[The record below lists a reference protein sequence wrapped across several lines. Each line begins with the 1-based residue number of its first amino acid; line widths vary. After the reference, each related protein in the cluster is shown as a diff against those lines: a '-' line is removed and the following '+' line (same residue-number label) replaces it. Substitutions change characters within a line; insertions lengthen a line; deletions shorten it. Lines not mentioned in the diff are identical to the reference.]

1 MLKKN
6 SPKNH
11 QMVPPS
17 LNLNV
22 PPISKPTC
30 SNLKK
35 PLKNGLP
42 KPRKIQINGP
52 PKKKNFIKFIKKIHQ
67 KCKTQI
73 QKMQL
78 EMCKK
83 YFFFKTPSF
92 SIFSK
97 KFKT

>member
-1 MLKKN
+1 
-6 SPKNH
+6 
-11 QMVPPS
+11 VAPPS
-17 LNLNV
+17 LKLND
-22 PPISKPTC
+22 PKLQKPTC

-35 PLKNGLP
+35 PLKHKNGLP

-52 PKKKNFIKFIKKIHQ
+52 PKKNIIKFIKKIHQ

-83 YFFFKTPSF
+83 YFFFLS
-92 SIFSK
+92 
-97 KFKT
+97 